1 MSDSDCILNSII
13 MGILINLVLPM
24 VLLPLATPEEKKPP
38 NGAASLPLKSQFMH
52 MMVHHNQVP
61 LMSSIII
68 AIIVG
73 LSVYGGYK
81 LQPMKLISR
90 LYSIYRWVFI
100 R

>member
-61 LMSSIII
+61 FMSSVII
-68 AIIVG
+68 AIMVG
-73 LSVYGGYK
+73 LSVYIGYVVD
-81 LQPMKLISR
+81 PMKYLKIK
-90 LYSIYRWVFI
+90 I
-100 R
+100 